1 MGNFASIAQ
10 ICFLTCNRT
19 HGWGKFLEI
28 EGCDADAS
36 NVASAEGNIILF
48 TDGSSLVFGEENG
61 KISTSSR
68 PAKKGYRYNSSN
80 NTALVAWNGANW
92 EIWRV

>member
-1 MGNFASIAQ
+1 MSNFASLAQ
-10 ICFLTCNRT
+10 ICYLNCVRT
-19 HGWGKFLEI
+19 HGWAKFIALD
-28 EGCDADAS
+28 GYDADAS

-61 KISTSSR
+61 KISTSAR
-68 PAKKGYRYNSSN
+68 PAKKGYRYNNPN
-80 NTALVAWNGANW
+80 NTSLVAWNGANW